1 MKTPIYTTA
10 KNHGIQAKR
19 KRRRIGQLP
28 EHLKNELKSMDKFE
42 RARLGISVGLAM
54 VTLLNT

>member
-10 KNHGIQAKR
+10 KNHGTQAKR

-28 EHLKNELKSMDKFE
+28 EHLKNELANMDKYD
-42 RARLGISVGLAM
+42 RIRVSIAAAIAIS
-54 VTLLNT
+54 TF